1 MEMVS
6 LGPKKDGNPN
16 AEFFTAPETLQGFE
30 TVRLWLQK
38 HCKKNLAPDPP
49 TKESLAHLIIQFIQY
64 QEAKLGKNSQD
75 PPTTR
80 LPIRYF
86 MDFKPGGALCHIL
99 STMYRYKAEQR
110 WRKFDFTVN
119 KNPMRKDP
127 IGQMVLDIETA
138 LIEAECM
145 RLPMVYIRPEVDRAT
160 ASKINDIV
168 TNHQGEITND
178 EEEATHII
186 YPVIDPLP
194 EDYARPMFRRDKHV
208 MIHWYYFPESYDTWV
223 PNTFD
228 LPDNIPESPPSPAE
242 RWRVSASWVIDLDD
256 YNEWMS
262 EEDYEVDEAGR
273 KKVHPHRLGVEDLM
287 STTGV
292 EDKVKKTPK
301 VVKRKRSPSPAA
313 KGGGKRKS
321 YRSPAAFQKK
331 ARADDEESEDLTK
344 DMDDPLPET
353 NITEV
358 KASATGASSSASGGP
373 ATPQPK
379 RDPDMMPMKYATVT
393 DLDEE
398 MERSVSGDRAPGSSG
413 ATPGVGGGGGSGGAS
428 SGASAGA
435 GGAGGDD
442 SQAGKTSDSSNT
454 QDFPQGKDA
463 DLEDNV
469 TEQTHHI
476 IVPSYSAWFDY
487 NSIHVVEKRALPE
500 FFNGKNKSKTPEIFM
515 AYRNFMIDTYRLNPT
530 EYLTSTACRR
540 NLAGDV
546 CAIMRV
552 HAFLEQWGLINYQID
567 ADSRPTPMGPP
578 PTSHFHVLSD
588 TPSGLQPIN
597 PPKTAQPSA
606 AKTLLDLDKKPLLE
620 KKDLLDPMTPGGAMG
635 GGPPGVP
642 GGTPGGVGGTVPP
655 GVAGAGVGSAGI
667 IGPDGIKMEPGSTIP
682 SADPNGQFGLRLDQ
696 YAKKPSAMR
705 NKTAASMT
713 REWSEQETLLLLEGL
728 EMYKDDWNK
737 VCEHVGSRTQDECI
751 LHFLRLPIEDPY
763 LEDDN
768 TFLGPLSYQPIP
780 FSKAGNPIM
789 STVAFLASVVDP
801 RIAAS
806 AAKAAME
813 EFAAIKD
820 EVPATMMDAHLK
832 NVEKSSFG
840 GKFDPYAGLANSG
853 IAGTAPAEKEKETEE
868 GENKSPAAVTGA
880 TPGTAATGASGAA
893 SAATAGA
900 SPAAAGTT
908 DVEMKDVSKKEDTA
922 DKEKVAEEAGKTS
935 AEPADSSPASS
946 AEAAKTP
953 GTAAATES
961 GAASP
966 SATAAPTGTSAAT
979 ASSEGGGTASTG
991 AAVTKEK
998 DGKDAPGESG
1008 TVVATG
1014 TGTTAVAKE
1023 NGGTDP
1029 KLFNE
1034 GNLQAAAAAALAAAA
1049 VKAKHLAAVEER
1061 KIKSLVALLVET
1073 QMKKLEIKLR
1083 HFEELETTMEREREG
1098 LEYQRQQLIQERQQF
1113 HLEQLKAAEFRARQ
1127 QAHQRFQLE
1136 QGQWQQQQQQAAA
1149 AQQQQ
1154 QQAAAAAAQQQQ
1166 QQQHQHQHQHQ
1177 QHQPTHGGQA
1187 ALMHQQP
1194 APATGPPSAG
1204 AMSTHNAAMP
1214 GNPAAN
1220 AQKPPPTPSIA
1231 GGPAAA
1237 TATAAPPPVT
1247 SVPIPGS
1254 NSSTQPPVAPA
1265 AAAAA
1270 ATTGPTV
1277 SLALANQH
1285 PAVNSG
1291 PHNPTNIHPPP
1302 PASNGIPPSS
1312 IHPPPSSTNPSIDGT
1327 TTATSGMPAVGAP
1340 PHHQHHHHP
1349 AAATAPSAAP
1359 AAPPSPAAAGPPSSD
1374 VSSGVTGAPAEQTPP
1389 TGTVVAPAG
1398 HPHHPAHD
1406 QPGQPSVV
1414 NQPAGGPGVSSPEGG
1429 DRTSATETTPPA
1441 SVPEGTGQETVPSDG
1456 ATAPPP
1462 MAATTTTT
1470 PSNPP
1475 PSAS

>member
-160 ASKINDIV
+160 ATKINDIV

-228 LPDNIPESPPSPAE
+228 LPDNIPDSPASPAE

-287 STTGV
+287 STGV

-301 VVKRKRSPSPAA
+301 VVNSKRKRSPSPAA
-313 KGGGKRKS
+313 KGGKRKS
-321 YRSPAAFQKK
+321 YRSPAFQKK
-331 ARADDEESEDLTK
+331 RADDEESEDLTK
-344 DMDDPLPET
+344 DMEDPVPET

-358 KASATGASSSASGGP
+358 KAGSSNLASGP

-379 RDPDMMPMKYATVT
+379 RDPDMLPMKYATVT
-393 DLDEE
+393 DLDDDV
-398 MERSVSGDRAPGSSG
+398 ERSNADRATGTGGSVPGG
-413 ATPGVGGGGGSGGAS
+413 IGGGGA
-428 SGASAGA
+428 A
-435 GGAGGDD
+435 GGED

-454 QDFPQGKDA
+454 QDFPQGKD

-476 IVPSYSAWFDY
+476 IVPSYAAWFDY

-606 AKTLLDLDKKPLLE
+606 AKSLLDLDKKPLGE
-620 KKDLLDPMTPGGAMG
+620 KKDLEPLG
-635 GGPPGVP
+635 PGVVGGMLAGAP
-642 GGTPGGVGGTVPP
+642 GLGGVPP
-655 GVAGAGVGSAGI
+655 VGPGAAPGM
-667 IGPDGIKMEPGSTIP
+667 IGPDGIKVEPGSAP

-696 YAKKPSAMR
+696 YTRKPAAMR
-705 NKTAASMT
+705 NRTAASMS

-820 EVPATMMDAHLK
+820 EVPASMMDAHLK

-840 GKFDPYAGLANSG
+840 GKFDPYAGLTNSG
-853 IAGTAPAEKEKETEE
+853 IAGTGAEKEKEAEE
-868 GENKSPAAVTGA
+868 GENKSPAANA
-880 TPGTAATGASGAA
+880 TAA
-893 SAATAGA
+893 SAATSGAG
-900 SPAAAGTT
+900 STPPGGAANAGPSSGPTTNT

-922 DKEKVAEEAGKTS
+922 EKEKSTD
-935 AEPADSSPASS
+935 EPVKPTDDSDAP
-946 AEAAKTP
+946 
-953 GTAAATES
+953 AATETKNATDADAT
-961 GAASP
+961 GSP
-966 SATAAPTGTSAAT
+966 SAATPNAAQAADGTTSTAPAKD
-979 ASSEGGGTASTG
+979 
-991 AAVTKEK
+991 KEN
-998 DGKDAPGESG
+998 KDAPSAVPESATAPT
-1008 TVVATG
+1008 TVST
-1014 TGTTAVAKE
+1014 VAKE
-1023 NGGTDP
+1023 NADP

-1127 QAHQRFQLE
+1127 QAHQRFQME

-1154 QQAAAAAAQQQQ
+1154 AAAQQQQ
-1166 QQQHQHQHQHQ
+1166 HLQHQQQHPHQ
-1177 QHQPTHGGQA
+1177 QQPQGPTA
-1187 ALMHQQP
+1187 VS
-1194 APATGPPSAG
+1194 GPPTAAAASGQHSAT
-1204 AMSTHNAAMP
+1204 AVPHNAMP
-1214 GNPAAN
+1214 NPAAN
-1220 AQKPPPTPSIA
+1220 AQKLQQTPSIA
-1231 GGPAAA
+1231 GGPAA
-1237 TATAAPPPVT
+1237 TAPGVPPMPGANSSQGPPVVPPT
-1247 SVPIPGS
+1247 SLPLVNNSHIPV
-1254 NSSTQPPVAPA
+1254 VAA
-1265 AAAAA
+1265 
-1270 ATTGPTV
+1270 G
-1277 SLALANQH
+1277 
-1285 PAVNSG
+1285 
-1291 PHNPTNIHPPP
+1291 
-1302 PASNGIPPSS
+1302 NGIPPTS
-1312 IHPPPSSTNPSIDGT
+1312 IQPSSTNPTTDGT
-1327 TTATSGMPAVGAP
+1327 MPNNIMP
-1340 PHHQHHHHP
+1340 PAGTPQQQQP
-1349 AAATAPSAAP
+1349 QV
-1359 AAPPSPAAAGPPSSD
+1359 AAPPSPSAGPPAAGD
-1374 VSSGVTGAPAEQTPP
+1374 GTTGPVLPEATPGHAVPMVPSSGPGSLAQHQPAQPQDHHSGSVSAGQQPQVAPLQVGGAGASALPVTSLIGAPSPEEAASVTPP
-1389 TGTVVAPAG
+1389 SAISGGSAPEG
-1398 HPHHPAHD
+1398 
-1406 QPGQPSVV
+1406 
-1414 NQPAGGPGVSSPEGG
+1414 NQPPETATPNAPG
-1429 DRTSATETTPPA
+1429 ETG
-1441 SVPEGTGQETVPSDG
+1441 VPNLPTNG
-1456 ATAPPP
+1456 ATA
-1462 MAATTTTT
+1462 
-1470 PSNPP
+1470 SVPP
-1475 PSAS
+1475 PSATAVPPSS